1 MSSAGTK
8 GASAR
13 RLVVLALALAASA
26 AQGAEPARTAGRAT
40 LVVAQDGTGDFRGK
54 DERPIIEALGRARA
68 GGATILIKPGIYTL
82 RRAIVLRSR
91 RNLTLVGAPG
101 AVLRVSGRCE
111 TVVASDAAE
120 GDKELAVEDSSP
132 FVAGAKVEIQAPA
145 PKPGW
150 KIRTVRGVAE
160 GKLLLASPL
169 DFKCPRGTR
178 VVLAANVIELWG
190 CHGITL
196 VNLTLD
202 GNKPERTRVR
212 DHTHQCG
219 VHGSGVRNIRIVN
232 CTVKNTWHRGISFY
246 GPTAV
251 LVAGCTLRNTDA
263 AINFDHHSY
272 WCQAIDNEIE
282 GCGGGVELNDT
293 ADCIV
298 ARNTIRRCGFGVN
311 IWRWH
316 LTKGPDGKPGTF
328 QNVRNKVLANT
339 IVAPSTAG
347 IISHG
352 AGHNEIVANTIEG
365 QGARGKSDGIVL
377 RSPANRVER
386 NTVEAM
392 PGHGIVVEGKGNVL
406 IANRCVGNRAGAFR
420 IEDPEAILRDNMPSP
435 REDN

>member
-8 GASAR
+8 GR
-13 RLVVLALALAASA
+13 RLVVLALALAGSA
-26 AQGAEPARTAGRAT
+26 AQGAEPAPAAGRAT
-40 LVVAQDGTGDFRGK
+40 LVVAQDSGGDFRGK
-54 DERPIIEALGRARA
+54 DERPIIEALGRAPA
-68 GGATILIKPGIYTL
+68 GGGTILIKPGIYTL

-111 TVVASDAAE
+111 SVVASDAAE

-169 DFKCPRGTR
+169 DFKCPKGTR

-202 GNKPERTRVR
+202 GSKPERTKVR

-232 CTVKNTWHRGISFY
+232 CTVKNAWHRGISFY

-272 WCQAIDNEIE
+272 WCQAIENEIE

-298 ARNTIRRCGFGVN
+298 ARKASPAHSRTSATRCSATPSS
-311 IWRWH
+311 RPAPPASSP
-316 LTKGPDGKPGTF
+316 TARATTKSSATPSKAKGPEGNLTASSSAPQPTAS
-328 QNVRNKVLANT
+328 NETPWRPCLAM
-339 IVAPSTAG
+339 A
-347 IISHG
+347 
-352 AGHNEIVANTIEG
+352 
-365 QGARGKSDGIVL
+365 
-377 RSPANRVER
+377 
-386 NTVEAM
+386 
-392 PGHGIVVEGKGNVL
+392 
-406 IANRCVGNRAGAFR
+406 
-420 IEDPEAILRDNMPSP
+420 
-435 REDN
+435 